1 MSGSFRI
8 HGLLIDCSRVL
19 EHPAYYFHL
28 VDLLSQWGLNTLQLH
43 FSDDHGLA
51 IRLPGLE
58 HLAMP
63 HAMSAETVEDLI
75 DHAAHKDV
83 SIIPE
88 IETFGHTRYITDHP
102 DYEHLAAWSNPRR
115 LRLNAIDPLSL
126 DAFALL
132 KRLLDATCELFP
144 SQYVHIGC
152 REVAIAR
159 LCRRD
164 DVDPT
169 ETYVDHVNRM
179 FGVVREHGRSPMFW
193 ADRAV
198 SDPAVC
204 EGLDK
209 DAVAVHRDES
219 PEADETA
226 LETLRAAGFAQVLAA
241 PATAAAAWKFLPTDG
256 ALANIRRMSAHA
268 KAYNL
273 AGVMTTQWRPYRYV
287 QRAMDYAI
295 AYAAVAT
302 QQGGE
307 VDREVFDARFAR
319 EAFEMDCD
327 GPLAEFLAGWTSLA
341 IPREFFETWVKNRS
355 EPSEAARQQL
365 CEVNDR
371 GRSILAAAKDVHVQC
386 NEDIWEAMVLA
397 ARCAWICSE
406 AWVVH
411 NGRASQARKDAYNAQ
426 LDACRKDFAANW
438 DETRFPGD
446 PARNKATFAGSSMDY
461 ALLALRRLPKA

>member
-28 VDLLSQWGLNTLQLH
+28 VDLLSQWGMNTLQLH
-43 FSDDHGLA
+43 FCDDHGLA

-58 HLAMP
+58 HLALP
-63 HAMSAETVEDLI
+63 HAMSAETVADLI

-88 IETFGHTRYITDHP
+88 VETFGHTRYITDHP
-102 DYEHLAAWSNPRR
+102 DYEHLAAWPNPKP
-115 LRLNAIDPLSL
+115 LRPNAIDPLSL

-144 SQYVHIGC
+144 SRYVHIGGD
-152 REVAIAR
+152 EVELSR

-164 DVDPT
+164 NVDEV
-169 ETYVDHVNRM
+169 ETYVDHINRM
-179 FGVVREHGRSPMFW
+179 FGLVSDHGRMPMFW

-198 SDPAVC
+198 NDSAVC
-204 EGLDK
+204 DGLVK
-209 DAVAVHRDES
+209 DAIAVHADDS
-219 PEADETA
+219 PEADDAGIERL
-226 LETLRAAGFAQVLAA
+226 LEAGFCEVLAA
-241 PATAAAAWKFLPTDG
+241 PATAAASWKFLPTDG
-256 ALANIRRMSAHA
+256 ALANIRCMASHA
-268 KAYNL
+268 AKHNL
-273 AGVMTTQWRPYRYV
+273 AGMMTTQWCPYRYV

-295 AYAAVAT
+295 AYAAAAV

-307 VDREVFDARFAR
+307 VDREAFDACFAC
-319 EAFEMDCD
+319 ETFGAAPE
-327 GPLAEFLAGWTSLA
+327 GPLADFLAGWTSLE
-341 IPREFFETWVKNRS
+341 IPREFFETWVKNGS
-355 EPSEAARQQL
+355 EPSEATRQKL
-365 CEVNDR
+365 LEVNEL
-371 GRSILAAAKDVHVQC
+371 GQALLARAAEVDAEHNVDV
-386 NEDIWEAMVLA
+386 WEAMVLA

-411 NGRASQARKDAYNAQ
+411 HGRAGRARKEAYNAE

-446 PARNKATFAGSSMDY
+446 PARNKATFPGSSMDY
-461 ALLALRRLPKA
+461 ALLALRRLPRL